1 METRDITVNDF
12 VSFFASSH
20 VSDKELKD
28 VGLYVSSSVRKHFL
42 LHNQNT
48 LIRKGTIVKIKWENV
63 GSGVYLA
70 KLN

>member
-1 METRDITVNDF
+1 MITKDITVNDF
-12 VSFFASSH
+12 VNFFTSYH

-28 VGLYVSSSVRKHFL
+28 VGLYVSSSVRKYFL
-42 LHNQNT
+42 IHYQNT

>member
-1 METRDITVNDF
+1 MKDITINCF
-12 VSFFASSH
+12 VKIFESTQY
-20 VSDKELKD
+20 SDEELKKG
-28 VGLYVSSSVRKHFL
+28 VYISSSVRKQFL
-42 LHNQNT
+42 LQYQNT